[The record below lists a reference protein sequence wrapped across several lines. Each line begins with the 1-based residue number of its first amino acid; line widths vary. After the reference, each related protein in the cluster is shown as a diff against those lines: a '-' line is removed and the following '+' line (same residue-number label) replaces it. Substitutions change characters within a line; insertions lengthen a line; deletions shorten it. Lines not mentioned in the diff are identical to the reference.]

1 MLSSLFRHVRGNV
14 VAYLALF
21 VALGGT
27 AFAARPLITGADVQD
42 DSLTGADILESS
54 LGQVPSAANADSL
67 GGTAASSYL
76 KSGDSAGGDLTGTYP
91 KPTIAAGAIG
101 TSQFK
106 STIPAVR
113 TGQVPFLTVPD
124 GGTPTPYL
132 WATEDYDTAAL
143 HDTNTNPSRLTAPV
157 AGIYRISVV
166 ASWGANAT
174 GWRTVSAVKN
184 RDFSGGGFAVGG
196 DQEEAQQT
204 IGNVMNFSMDAK
216 LAAGDFVEV
225 FASQNSGEDLP
236 VSALATMSWVAPG

>member
-27 AFAARPLITGADVQD
+27 AVAAKPLITGADVQD

-91 KPTIAAGAIG
+91 NPTIAAGAIG

-113 TGQVPFLTVPD
+113 TGQVPFSTVPD
-124 GGTPTPYL
+124 GTLTPYS
-132 WATEDYDTAAL
+132 WGSEDYDTAAL
-143 HDTNTNPSRLTAPV
+143 HDNITNPSRLTAPV

-166 ASWGANAT
+166 AGWQANAT
-174 GWRTVSAVKN
+174 GWRTV
-184 RDFSGGGFAVGG
+184 
-196 DQEEAQQT
+196 Q
-204 IGNVMNFSMDAK
+204 
-216 LAAGDFVEV
+216 
-225 FASQNSGEDLP
+225 
-236 VSALATMSWVAPG
+236 

>member
-27 AFAARPLITGADVQD
+27 AFAAKPLLTGADIQD
-42 DSLTGADILESS
+42 DSLTGADVLESS

-91 KPTIAAGAIG
+91 NPTIASGAIG

-113 TGQVPFLTVPD
+113 TGQVPALTVPD
-124 GGTPTPYL
+124 NTLTPYF
-132 WATEDYDTAAL
+132 WATEEYDTAAL
-143 HDTNTNPSRLTAPV
+143 HDNLTNPSRLTAPV

-166 ASWGANAT
+166 ASWQSNPT
-174 GWRTVSAVKN
+174 GFRTIRAVKN
-184 RDFSGGGFAVGG
+184 RDFSGGGFPVGI
-196 DQEEAQQT
+196 DSEEAQQT
-204 IGNVMNFSMDAK
+204 TGNVMNFSMDEK
-216 LAAGDFVEV
+216 LAAGDYVEI
-225 FASQNSGEDLP
+225 FASQNSGEDLISP
-236 VSALATMSWVAPG
+236 AVATMSWVAPG